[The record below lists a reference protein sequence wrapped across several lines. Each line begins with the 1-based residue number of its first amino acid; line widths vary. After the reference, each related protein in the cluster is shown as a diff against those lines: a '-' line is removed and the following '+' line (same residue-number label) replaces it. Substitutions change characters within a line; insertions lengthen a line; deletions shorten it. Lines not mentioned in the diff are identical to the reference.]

1 MRIGNLMGAMIRI
14 ALTLAAIAMAAAPV
28 WLGPESVTA
37 GAIALAAIAACKWW
51 PVRAAGGSRT
61 DSASSPS
68 TTY

>member
-1 MRIGNLMGAMIRI
+1 MHVGKVMGTVIRI
-14 ALTLAAIAMAAAPV
+14 ALTLAAIAMATAPV

-37 GAIALAAIAACKWW
+37 GAIALAAIAASKWW
-51 PVRAAGGSRT
+51 PVRAVSGSRT

>member
-1 MRIGNLMGAMIRI
+1 
-14 ALTLAAIAMAAAPV
+14 
-28 WLGPESVTA
+28 VTA

-51 PVRAAGGSRT
+51 PVRAVSGSQI